1 VERLLTFRQI
11 AEQTGIPEGTLR
23 YWRHIGEGPE
33 GYRIGR
39 RVCFPESKV
48 TAWFESMTTS
58 TSDGHPAAS

>member
-1 VERLLTFRQI
+1 MERLLTFRDI

-33 GYRIGR
+33 GYKIGR

-48 TAWFESMTTS
+48 KAWFDEQTS
-58 TSDGHPAAS
+58 STRGGSTAA